1 MSNTLIVGGS
11 RGIGLELCREY
22 INRGDRVIATCRNQ
36 AGNLSNLE
44 IRTISGVDVSR
55 AEDVDKLKRE
65 LQGTR
70 IDTLIHSAGIL
81 SRESL
86 DDLDFN
92 RIEQQFRVN
101 TLGPLRVIH
110 ALLNYLGEGSKIG
123 IISSRMGSMDDNGS
137 GGMYGY
143 RISKAA
149 VNMAGVSL
157 ARDLEDRGIAV
168 AILHP
173 GMVATD
179 MTGGKGVAVEDSAR
193 GLVERMDQL
202 EMNNTGKF
210 LHAEG
215 YELPW

>member
-1 MSNTLIVGGS
+1 MSNTLIIGGS

-22 INRGDRVIATCRNQ
+22 ISRGDRVITTCRNQ
-36 AGNLSNLE
+36 TGNLAELGAE
-44 IRTISGVDVSR
+44 VITGVDVSR
-55 AEDVDKLKRE
+55 AEDVDNLKRE
-65 LQGTR
+65 LQDIR

-81 SRESL
+81 SRETL
-86 DDLDFN
+86 DDLDFG
-92 RIEQQFRVN
+92 RIEQQFQVN

-110 ALLNYLGEGSKIG
+110 ALQENLEKGSKVG
-123 IISSRMGSMDDNGS
+123 IISSRMGSLDDNGS
-137 GGMYGY
+137 GGLYGY

-157 ARDLEDRGIAV
+157 ARDLESRGIAV
-168 AILHP
+168 VILHP

-202 EMNNTGKF
+202 DMKSTGSF
-210 LHAEG
+210 LHAKG
-215 YELPW
+215 HELPW

>member
-1 MSNTLIVGGS
+1 MSNTLIIGGS

-22 INRGDRVIATCRNQ
+22 VKRGDRVITTCRNQ
-36 AGNLSNLE
+36 AGNLADLE
-44 IRTISGVDVSR
+44 VQVISGVDVSR
-55 AEDVDKLKRE
+55 AEDVDNLKRE
-65 LQGTR
+65 LQDIH

-86 DDLDFN
+86 DDLDFD
-92 RIEQQFRVN
+92 RIEQQLQVN

-110 ALLNYLGEGSKIG
+110 ALQGNLAEGSKIG

-157 ARDLEDRGIAV
+157 ARDLEGRGIAV

-193 GLVERMDQL
+193 GLIERMDQL
-202 EMNNTGKF
+202 ELKNTGTF
-210 LHAEG
+210 WHAEG

>member
-1 MSNTLIVGGS
+1 MSNTLIIGGS
-11 RGIGLELCREY
+11 RGIGLELCRKY
-22 INRGDRVIATCRNQ
+22 VKRGDRVITTCRNQ
-36 AGNLSNLE
+36 AGNLADLE
-44 IRTISGVDVSR
+44 VQVISGVDVSR
-55 AEDVDKLKRE
+55 AEDVDNLKRE
-65 LQGTR
+65 LQDIH

-86 DDLDFN
+86 DDLDFD
-92 RIEQQFRVN
+92 RIEQQLQVN

-110 ALLNYLGEGSKIG
+110 ALQGNLAEGSKIG

-157 ARDLEDRGIAV
+157 ARDLEGRGIAV

-193 GLVERMDQL
+193 GLIERMDQL
-202 EMNNTGKF
+202 ELKNTGTF
-210 LHAEG
+210 WHAEG